1 MIVLNNIIIM
11 DTRREN
17 MKKEDKKHVK
27 EILATTNSLYFI
39 RCSGYT
45 IPGAGCS
52 ARLRCDNLP
61 IPDPQQKCCWP
72 LQKSINRFYGERTI
86 KSLFICLSN

>member
-11 DTRREN
+11 DARREN

-39 RCSGYT
+39 RCSGY
-45 IPGAGCS
+45 ISPGVCCS
-52 ARLRCDNLP
+52 ARLKEC
-61 IPDPQQKCCWP
+61 
-72 LQKSINRFYGERTI
+72 KSSLTI
-86 KSLFICLSN
+86 E

>member
-1 MIVLNNIIIM
+1 M

-39 RCSGYT
+39 RCSGY
-45 IPGAGCS
+45 ISPGVCCS
-52 ARLRCDNLP
+52 ARLKEC
-61 IPDPQQKCCWP
+61 
-72 LQKSINRFYGERTI
+72 KS
-86 KSLFICLSN
+86 SLAIE